1 MRHTLHDH
9 RHHDWNRGRE
19 PALTLAPGARVTAQT
34 LDAADGQLKPDS
46 TPEDVAAL
54 DPGRANPMNGPI
66 AVDGAE
72 PGDALVVT
80 IGELLTGSWGWTA
93 NIPGFGLLADDFP
106 DPVFWRWSIERGTSR
121 AEAPGGLAWTPVHPF
136 MGTLGLAPGTPG
148 PHPVIPPW
156 RTGGNMDCRD
166 LVAGSRVILPVEAP
180 GGLLSL
186 GDGHAAQ
193 GDGEVC
199 GTAVETEM
207 RASFTVELLKGA
219 APAFPIVERPG
230 ETLPPA
236 AEPRV
241 TTTGIGPDLTEA
253 ARAAVRQMIDE
264 LTGRRNISPE
274 AAYLL
279 CSVCGDLRIAQIVD
293 APNWTVAFSF
303 PLGRLD

>member
-1 MRHTLHDH
+1 MSHTLHDH
-9 RHHDWNRGRE
+9 RHCDWNADRE
-19 PALTLAPGARVTAQT
+19 PQITVTNGERIVAGT
-34 LDAADGQLKPDS
+34 MDAANGQLRPDS
-46 TPEDVAAL
+46 TPQDVAAL
-54 DPGRANPMNGPI
+54 DPDRANPMNGPV
-66 AVDGAE
+66 AMEGAE

-80 IGELLTGSWGWTA
+80 LDELLTGSWGWTA
-93 NIPGFGLLADDFP
+93 NLPGFGLLAGDFP
-106 DPVFWRWSIERGTSR
+106 EPVFWRWTIERGTGR
-121 AEAPGGLAWTPVHPF
+121 AEAPGGIAWAPVRPF
-136 MGTLGLAPGTPG
+136 MGTLGLAPGKPG

-166 LVAGSRVILPVEAP
+166 LVAGSRVILPVEAK

-199 GTAVETEM
+199 GTAIETEM
-207 RASFTVELLKGA
+207 RLAFTVELLKDAAPPFPIIERPAEA
-219 APAFPIVERPG
+219 APA
-230 ETLPPA
+230 A

-264 LTGRRNISPE
+264 LTGRRNISAE

-303 PLGRLD
+303 PLSRLD